1 MGTTIETIRNLRN
14 SAKENIIQYCIEN
27 NCIEEYD
34 LFEKELFRKA
44 EGDNLKL
51 PSDFYI
57 DFYNRSI
64 ALLKEGII

>member
-1 MGTTIETIRNLRN
+1 MATIETIRNLRET
-14 SAKENIIQYCIEN
+14 AKENIMQYCIEN
-27 NCIEEYD
+27 NCVEEYD

-51 PSDFYI
+51 PDDFYI

-64 ALLKEGII
+64 NLLKDGII